1 MDVKNAF
8 LHGDLADEV
17 YTRASLGY
25 DHSPNKVCRLRR
37 ALYGLKQ
44 APRAWFF
51 KFSSTIC
58 SFGFTPSSYDH
69 ALFIHC
75 TDKGKILVLLYVD
88 DMITTGDDVDGI
100 HELKS
105 FLN

>member
-8 LHGDLADEV
+8 LHGHVTEEV
-17 YTRASLGY
+17 YMRPPLGY
-25 DHSPNKVCRLRR
+25 NHPPNKVCPLRR

-44 APRAWFF
+44 APRLLFS

-58 SFGFTPSSYDH
+58 SFNFTHSLYDR
-69 ALFIHC
+69 ALFIRH
-75 TDKGKILVLLYVD
+75 TDKGRILVLIYVD
-88 DMITTGDDVDGI
+88 DMIITGDDVHGI